1 MTSRNASTRLPKDLD
16 IRGFNVYRIV
26 DGTDVSIKIAK
37 EEMSNFPPDKLF
49 FIPKKLD
56 NPIKITHLLRHV
68 LHDYTEPEDRIRFTG
83 DGKVRFNK
91 REEEEF
97 WSV

>member
-1 MTSRNASTRLPKDLD
+1 MRMKSAMTQFLKDFD

-26 DGTDVSIKIAK
+26 KGTEASIRITP
-37 EEMSNFPPDKLF
+37 EEMLRLSPEEVF
-49 FIPKKLD
+49 FIPENQD
-56 NPIKITHLLRHV
+56 SPIRVTSLLRHT

-83 DGKVRFNK
+83 NGKVRFSETDQEK
-91 REEEEF
+91 F